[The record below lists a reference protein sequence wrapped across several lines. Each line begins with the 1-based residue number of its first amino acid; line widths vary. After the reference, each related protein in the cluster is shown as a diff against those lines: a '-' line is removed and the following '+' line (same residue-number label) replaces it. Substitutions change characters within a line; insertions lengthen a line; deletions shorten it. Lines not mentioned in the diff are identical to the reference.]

1 MIARLDKHHI
11 DSVIAVHLAG
21 FEGFFLSFLGPR
33 FLRLYYEGIVDYPD
47 GAGYVYLEGGRV
59 VGFVCGVVGPSR
71 FYRYLIRTRWW
82 RFAMAALGATLR
94 RPSIIPRLFRALSYP
109 GQTSR
114 QEDDATLTSIAV
126 EPAVQDKEIGTKL
139 VTIFLED
146 MRARGAKRV
155 DLTTDRYSNDRVNA
169 FYERQ
174 GFHCERTFVTSEGRA
189 MNEYV
194 ISL

>member
-1 MIARLDKHHI
+1 
-11 DSVIAVHLAG
+11 VHLAG

-33 FLRLYYEGIVDYPD
+33 FLQLYYEGIVDYPD

-114 QEDDATLTSIAV
+114 QEDDATLTSIVV

-155 DLTTDRYSNDRVNA
+155 NLTTDRYGNDKVNA

-174 GFHCERTFVTSEGRA
+174 GFHCERTLVTPEGRA